1 MMVSGNK
8 FRDQIFYKNRDR
20 LCELASRAVFVHGKD
35 PEKVAV
41 VAVQVDDPFWGHLA
55 DALMPEADW
64 GAIRAQ
70 GMEPLARG
78 SVEWST
84 VEVICDVCPGVACVL
99 ERPSMAGTVYALVL
113 ADNGVAIYEVPYT
126 GKVDA

>member
-1 MMVSGNK
+1 MTVPGDEL
-8 FRDQIFYKNRDR
+8 RDEIFYKNRER

-35 PEKVAV
+35 SDKVAV

-55 DALMPEADW
+55 DALMPDADW
-64 GAIRAQ
+64 EAIRAQ

-84 VEVICDVCPGVACVL
+84 IEVICEFCPDVSGLLA
-99 ERPSMAGTVYALVL
+99 RPSTAGTVYALVL
-113 ADNGVAIYEVPYT
+113 AENGVAVYEVPYT
-126 GKVDA
+126 GEVEA